1 MFFISFLKYLR
12 GYLVIYL
19 SGYAPER
26 FLNMCGKRDIL
37 IWNLKSVENGYQFC
51 MSVDAY
57 KSLHPILRKTKTRAK
72 IIKKVGIPF
81 YLFRYRKR
89 KVFVIGMILF
99 FCLLIYVS
107 GFVWNIEIIGNSYLS
122 DDTVIHF
129 LEEEG
134 ADFGTSIS
142 KINCAELEEKLRSTY
157 PEVIWASVKIYGTKM
172 TIELQESLLADEF
185 YQLDSDEISDII
197 AAKDGVI
204 TDMITRHGTPLVS
217 VGSNVKK
224 GEVLVSGEL
233 IIYNDYGETID
244 YLYETAD
251 ADIIAQVQYEYS
263 DKISKKYQDKDYF
276 EEEKMNYVLQIGDI
290 FIHNPFWKAPESLY
304 DCSEE
309 NVQLCFGENY
319 YFPIYLRKI
328 TYYPYKIVEKEYT
341 EEEVTKLAENHYVKY
356 LKKLEEKGIQIIQ
369 KNVMIKKVGYSYLVT
384 GSITAR
390 ESIVSYQPTVTR
402 NTDYTEGNIENESD

>member
-12 GYLVIYL
+12 GYLVVYL

-37 IWNLKSVENGYQFC
+37 IWNLKAVEDGYQFC

-57 KSLHPILRKTKTRAK
+57 KSLRPILRKTKTKAK
-72 IIKKVGIPF
+72 IIKKVGLPF

-89 KVFVIGMILF
+89 KVFVAGMLLF
-99 FCLLIYVS
+99 FCLLIRVS

-122 DDTVIHF
+122 EDTIIRF
-129 LEEEG
+129 LEEED
-134 ADFGTSIS
+134 ADFGTPIS
-142 KINCAELEEKLRSTY
+142 KINCAKLEEKLRSTY

-172 TIELQESLLADEF
+172 TIELQESLLSEEF
-185 YQLDSDEISDII
+185 YQSDSDEISDII

-217 VGSNVKK
+217 VGSEIKK
-224 GEVLVSGEL
+224 GDILVSGEL
-233 IIYNDYGETID
+233 VLYSDYGEILD
-244 YLYETAD
+244 YLYESAD

-263 DKISKKYQDKDYF
+263 DKISKKYQDKEYL

-290 FIHNPFWKAPESLY
+290 LIHNPFWKAPENLY
-304 DCSEE
+304 DSSVE
-309 NVQLCFGENY
+309 NMQLCFGQNY
-319 YFPIYLRKI
+319 YFPIYLKKI
-328 TYYPYKIVEKEYT
+328 RYYPYKLVEKEYT
-341 EEEVTKLAENHYVKY
+341 EEEIKQIAEKHYRKY
-356 LKKLEEKGIQIIQ
+356 LQNLEEKGIQIIQ

-384 GSITAR
+384 GSIMAR
-390 ESIVSYQPTVTR
+390 ESIVAYQPTVTQ
-402 NTDYTEGNIENESD
+402 NTDQTEGNIENESD

>member
-57 KSLHPILRKTKTRAK
+57 KTLHPILRKTKTRAK

-157 PEVIWASVKIYGTKM
+157 PEVIWASVKIY
-172 TIELQESLLADEF
+172 
-185 YQLDSDEISDII
+185 
-197 AAKDGVI
+197 
-204 TDMITRHGTPLVS
+204 
-217 VGSNVKK
+217 
-224 GEVLVSGEL
+224 
-233 IIYNDYGETID
+233 
-244 YLYETAD
+244 
-251 ADIIAQVQYEYS
+251 
-263 DKISKKYQDKDYF
+263 
-276 EEEKMNYVLQIGDI
+276 
-290 FIHNPFWKAPESLY
+290 
-304 DCSEE
+304 
-309 NVQLCFGENY
+309 
-319 YFPIYLRKI
+319 
-328 TYYPYKIVEKEYT
+328 
-341 EEEVTKLAENHYVKY
+341 
-356 LKKLEEKGIQIIQ
+356 
-369 KNVMIKKVGYSYLVT
+369 
-384 GSITAR
+384 
-390 ESIVSYQPTVTR
+390 
-402 NTDYTEGNIENESD
+402 